1 MYFFEEI
8 QQRATN
14 KFLTWIMQLRFF
26 ENVVFF
32 LLLRKIAQKAYINA
46 EINFFNYEIE

>member
-8 QQRATN
+8 EQRATN
-14 KFLTWIMQLRFF
+14 KFLTWLMQLRFF
-26 ENVVFF
+26 ANVVLF

-46 EINFFNYEIE
+46 EINFCNYEKE